1 MTIRLGING
10 FGRMG
15 AMLRAVMKNRNDIEV
30 VAISISVVLK
40 PMLIC
45 CDMTVF
51 MVVSSIRLLLQ
62 IRQWML
68 VKAPCASPAPET

>member
-1 MTIRLGING
+1 MDLSM
-10 FGRMG
+10 GRNVM
-15 AMLRAVMKNRNDIEV
+15 RAVIEENRNDIEV
-30 VAISISVVLK
+30 VAINISVVLK

-51 MVVSSIRLLLQ
+51 MVVSSIRLPLQ